1 MKRSAGDGDRN
12 GEPAGCLGILDLD
25 CLRAAPLN
33 RDPFDFIV
41 VDEFLRADAL
51 SSVIADFPEVRR
63 HGSFPVESLDYGPGF
78 ARLVEALTGSAL
90 RNAIEEKFAIDL
102 SARPTLL
109 TLRGQ
114 SDGKDGR
121 IHTDSKTKIITLLLY
136 INPVW
141 DHAGGRL
148 RLLRGP
154 ADLEDCAQEVT
165 PLAGTMV
172 VFRRSERSFHGHRPH
187 IGERRSLQLNWVLD
201 ETVVRRELS
210 RHRWSARLKAL
221 NPFSADTR
229 PAR

>member
-1 MKRSAGDGDRN
+1 MKHSERDG
-12 GEPAGCLGILDLD
+12 GPEGCLSVLDLD
-25 CLRAAPLN
+25 RLRASPLN

-51 SSVIADFPEVRR
+51 SSVVADFPAIRR
-63 HGSFPVESLDYGPGF
+63 HGSFPVESLDYRPGF

-90 RNAIEEKFAIDL
+90 RNAIEEKFGIDL
-102 SARPTLL
+102 IDRPTLL

-136 INPVW
+136 MNPVW
-141 DHAGGRL
+141 DPAEGRL

-154 ADLEDCAQEVT
+154 GNLDDCAKEVA

-172 VFRRSERSFHGHRPH
+172 AFRRSERSFHGHRPH

-201 ETVVRRELS
+201 KAVVRRELS

-221 NPFSADTR
+221 NPFG
-229 PAR
+229 